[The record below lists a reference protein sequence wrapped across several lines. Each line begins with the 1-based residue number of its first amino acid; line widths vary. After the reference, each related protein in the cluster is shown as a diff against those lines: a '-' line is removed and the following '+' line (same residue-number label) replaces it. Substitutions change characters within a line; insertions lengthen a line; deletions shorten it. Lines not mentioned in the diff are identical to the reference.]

1 MKTKLALQGLSLALL
16 SCLTSCVSPGDFD
29 GGQIV
34 SYQRTILNR
43 SPQPR
48 GGGRLGA
55 LQPAPGTTGP
65 LLRVDTDKTGQ
76 SFIYLSLDEAVQ
88 RALANSVEVQV
99 VSYDPAISREQAIEA
114 AAQFDYILFGST
126 DYTKTNPATTTAN
139 PLNITKRT
147 EYQAGIK
154 QQNIYGGQGS
164 LTGTL
169 TRSYTN
175 DGTNRPIND
184 YDANLVAAI
193 DQPLLRDFGP
203 EVNLGRLRIAQ
214 LTYRSSQAAFR
225 QKLEETINAVI
236 NDYWNLLQTRVIV
249 DIQEEL
255 LRRTEETRDRIR
267 LRVEID
273 ATLVELKQAEAA
285 VESRRAVLY
294 RAQKNVGDA
303 QDQLTRLI
311 NDAQI
316 NAITPYELIPTT
328 PPAKIPV
335 KIDPADQ
342 LALSLIY
349 NPQLEQARLAI
360 SANQI
365 NVRIARNQT
374 LPKLNLQA
382 STTVDG
388 NSFKPGQSD
397 TAGQAVDSM
406 WTFDNLGYDLK
417 LVLEYP
423 IGNRA
428 AIAEL
433 RRQQF
438 EVGKSVSQLQNLADQ
453 VAVNVRERI
462 RQVDTTYL
470 EMQANR
476 LSVEASTA
484 QLEALNAQERL
495 RGKLTPE
502 FLNVKLQAQQQLADS
517 RAAELASIINYNNA
531 MADLARITGTILRQY
546 GIEMEKMPYVIKGR
560 VWPIQQGNTPARPI
574 DLQAPGGTAAYE
586 MPLTTSKSAGDIGG

>member
-1 MKTKLALQGLSLALL
+1 MKTKIALQGLSLALL
-16 SCLTSCVSPGDFD
+16 FCLTSCVSPGDFD

-43 SPQPR
+43 SPQQR

-55 LQPAPGTTGP
+55 LQPTPGTTGP

-88 RALANSVEVQV
+88 RALANSVEIQV
-99 VSYDPAISREQAIEA
+99 VTYDPAISREQAIEEA
-114 AAQFDYILFGST
+114 AAFDYVLFGST
-126 DYTKTNPATTTAN
+126 TYAKSNPPSGTANNDVDTKTTTYD
-139 PLNITKRT
+139 L
-147 EYQAGIK
+147 GVK
-154 QQNIYGGQGS
+154 QTNIYGGQWALDSS
-164 LTGTL
+164 LARTFTSTSNASGPL
-169 TRSYTN
+169 RTN
-175 DGTNRPIND
+175 DYQPSLAFT
-184 YDANLVAAI
+184 I
-193 DQPLLRDFGP
+193 DQPLLRNAGP
-203 EVNLGRLRIAQ
+203 EVNLAKLRIAQ
-214 LTYRSSQAAFR
+214 INYRATQSQFR
-225 QKLEETINAVI
+225 QKVEETINGVI
-236 NDYWNLLQTRVIV
+236 NAYWNLLQTRVIV

-360 SANQI
+360 SSNQI
-365 NVRIARNQT
+365 QVRVARNQT
-374 LPKLNLQA
+374 LPKLDLQA
-382 STTVDG
+382 KTNVDG
-388 NSFKPGQSD
+388 NGQGLSAGQSID
-397 TAGQAVDSM
+397 NL
-406 WTFDNLGYDLK
+406 WTFDNLGYSLQ
-417 LVLEYP
+417 LSLEYP

-433 RRQQF
+433 RRTQF

-453 VAVNVRERI
+453 IAVNVRERI

-546 GIEMEKMPYVIKGR
+546 GIEMEKMPYVIKGQ

-574 DLQAPGGTAAYE
+574 DLRAPGGTGAYE
-586 MPLTTSKSAGDIGG
+586 MPITTSKSAGDVGG